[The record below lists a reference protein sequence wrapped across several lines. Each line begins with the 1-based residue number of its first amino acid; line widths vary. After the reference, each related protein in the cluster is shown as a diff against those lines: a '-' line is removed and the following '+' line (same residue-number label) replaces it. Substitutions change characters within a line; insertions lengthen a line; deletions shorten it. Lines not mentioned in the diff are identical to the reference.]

1 MDLKG
6 ITPSFLPVD
15 PEETLKRGDLE
26 KSLGKSLEVLLIG
39 VSRALMILDT
49 MVGISGQM
57 RVDQILE
64 GLLETGFTVLCLTDR
79 DSWDHL
85 LRILRWTQG
94 LDYLE
99 PLPHSS
105 PNLFCRDQMDP
116 HQVQW
121 DQRGMT
127 SLVKA
132 LDPTKIPDKTKDL
145 GDRTLMNVRETEM
158 SCHRDLI

>member
-64 GLLETGFTVLCLTDR
+64 GLLETGFTVPCLTDK
-79 DSWDHL
+79 DS
-85 LRILRWTQG
+85 
-94 LDYLE
+94 
-99 PLPHSS
+99 
-105 PNLFCRDQMDP
+105 
-116 HQVQW
+116 
-121 DQRGMT
+121 
-127 SLVKA
+127 
-132 LDPTKIPDKTKDL
+132 
-145 GDRTLMNVRETEM
+145 
-158 SCHRDLI
+158 